1 MTNKMPV
8 VGKRYKRNFDSKR
21 TYIIVRVISGKDSR
35 TGCETYDIRDENDL
49 NYKAMFNDEFMFD
62 EITFKYE
69 FEELPAS
76 NSQEKEEISEVERAL
91 EELKEILEEIKFPI
105 SIYDFDKKVK
115 ERSMIVRVKAQNLV
129 NALEAE
135 KTVMSKQGE

>member
-1 MTNKMPV
+1 MPV